1 MHSTVSATVI
11 LDVCGFKEMLL
22 AFVKHWQRVI
32 EVEANRMDVKAL
44 ATCVF
49 CALCP
54 DSQAETDLTSVLE
67 SILTAPPEVAHSPN
81 VEFIVWQPSC

>member
-44 ATCVF
+44 ANCVF

-67 SILTAPPEVAHSPN
+67 SILTAPPEVAYSPN
-81 VEFIVWQPSC
+81 VGFVVRPPSC